1 MKKEK
6 RAAAE
11 ALPAPGS
18 GWLRRNLAA
27 LVILAVCVGLFAWLF
42 VSANQGRIFNA
53 QKAEETAYT
62 DADGRSVAV
71 TVERAEVINVS
82 KDTLAVN
89 RNNPDGLETGNQILL
104 VRLTTGTHAGE
115 TAEVQTF
122 VGFYTG
128 ERLAVGDPV
137 TVLQTEIAGT
147 GTISLT
153 VKNYDRSGDVY
164 LVLGLFLLVVLAVGG
179 KTGLKSLLGL
189 GFTVVALIWIFCPL
203 WMKGA
208 EPVWLAL
215 GLCTLVS
222 VMSFVI
228 LGGTS
233 RKILCAILGTLAG
246 MALAALF
253 AQLAQSLCR
262 ITSYAMY
269 DAGADFTELVNLQE
283 RDYPLHLQGIL
294 TAGIIISSLGAV
306 MDVAMSLASA
316 VSELKAVNGSLGVK
330 ELWKSGMHIGRD
342 MVGTMTN
349 TLILAFVG
357 SSLVLVI
364 RLWSQGSGY
373 RSLMA
378 SKYLSVELISAL
390 SSSIGVILAVPLTAL
405 IGAVLFGGRR
415 ANQE

>member
-1 MKKEK
+1 MKQKK
-6 RAAAE
+6 PAPVRQR
-11 ALPAPGS
+11 PAPGA
-18 GWLRRNLAA
+18 WLRRNLPA
-27 LVILAVCVGLFAWLF
+27 LLILAVCVGLFAWLF
-42 VSANQGRIFNA
+42 VTANQGRIFNA

-62 DADGRSVAV
+62 DADGHTVSV
-71 TVERAEVINVS
+71 TVETAEVINIS
-82 KDTLAVN
+82 RDTLAVD
-89 RNNPDGLETGNQILL
+89 RNNPDGLETGNQLLL
-104 VRLTTGTHAGE
+104 VRLTSGTHAGQ
-115 TAEVQTF
+115 AVEVQTF

-128 ERLAVGDPV
+128 ERLAVGDPI
-137 TVLQTEIAGT
+137 TVLQTETAET
-147 GTISLT
+147 GALSLA
-153 VKNYDRSGDVY
+153 VKNYDRSRDVY
-164 LVLGLFLLVVLAVGG
+164 LVLGLFLLVVLIVGG

-246 MALAALF
+246 MVLAALF
-253 AQLAQSLCR
+253 AQLAQALCR

-306 MDVAMSLASA
+306 MDVAMSLSSA
-316 VSELKAVNGSLGVK
+316 ISELKTVNGGLGVR

-342 MVGTMTN
+342 MVGTMSN

-405 IGAVLFGGRR
+405 IGAVLFGGRPE
-415 ANQE
+415 QK